1 MSTADALRSR
11 TSTPGSGGVPSARQA
26 PKRAANSSWVEVAGR
41 VGHVAKAVSYAL
53 IAILA
58 LQVAFGQRGQT
69 SDRQGVLRE
78 VAGKSFGTVALWVM
92 AAGFLGYAIWE
103 FARAALDR
111 RNEGSD
117 AKGLAKRAKCA
128 VVGAIYVASAVA
140 AAALAMGSSSGGGGN
155 EKEETAKV
163 FEWPGGQWIVGIV
176 GVGMVVYG
184 VANVWKAKSQKF
196 RKDLDDHQMSPTAR
210 TWSTRS
216 GIAGF
221 AARGVVFGIVGV
233 FLTKAAYEYD
243 PQEAIGIDGAL
254 AKLAH
259 QSYGTWL
266 LAIVAIGLLAYGVF
280 CLVQARYRRV

>member
-11 TSTPGSGGVPSARQA
+11 AHMPTRGGATAPGQATS
-26 PKRAANSSWVEVAGR
+26 RAAHSKWVERAGR
-41 VGHVAKAVSYAL
+41 IGHVAKGVSYAL

-69 SDRQGVLRE
+69 SDREGVLRE
-78 VAGKSFGTVALWVM
+78 VASQPFGTVALWMM

-103 FARAALDR
+103 FARAILDR

-128 VVGAIYVASAVA
+128 VVGAIYVASAA
-140 AAALAMGSSSGGGGN
+140 AAVALAMGSSSGSGGN
-155 EKEETAKV
+155 EKAETAKV
-163 FEWPGGQWIVGIV
+163 LDWPAGQWIVGIV
-176 GVGMVVYG
+176 GVALAVYG
-184 VANVWKAKSQKF
+184 IANVWKAKTQKF
-196 RKDLDDHQMSPTAR
+196 TKDLDDHKMNETTR
-210 TWSTRS
+210 TWAVRS
-216 GIAGF
+216 GIAGH
-221 AARGVVFGIVGV
+221 AARGVVFTIVGV

-243 PQEAIGIDGAL
+243 PDEAVGIDGAL

-266 LAIVAIGLLAYGVF
+266 LGAVAIGLLAYAVF